1 MLYLRIVNGSIQYP
15 YQIGQLR
22 KDNPYTVLDSE
33 VALAKYDV
41 YSVAQVTP
49 PEVNALTQR
58 HEQTTPVQIDGKW
71 TQVWQVVDLPEDQ
84 AAANVRAE
92 RNRLLAASDWT
103 QLADAPV
110 DTVAWAAYRQALRDL
125 PDHPDFPNVEL
136 PATPGSQVAG
146 NIDGG
151 IV

>member
-58 HEQTTPVQIDGKW
+58 HEQTTPVQVDGKW
-71 TQVWQVVDLPEDQ
+71 TQVWRVVDLPEDQ
-84 AAANVRAE
+84 AATNVRAE
-92 RNRLLAASDWT
+92 RDRRLADTDWT
-103 QLADAPV
+103 QVLDAPV
-110 DTVAWAAYRQALRDL
+110 DRTAWAAYRQQLRNV
-125 PDHPDFPNVEL
+125 PQQEGFPFNVVW
-136 PATPGSQVAG
+136 PTQP
-146 NIDGG
+146 
-151 IV
+151 